1 MVLMVAEEQWLTV
14 EQVAER
20 LQVHIETVRRWIRSG
35 DLPGVRLGR
44 RAGYRV
50 KAADLDA
57 FLDKQYRRGP

>member
-35 DLPGVRLGR
+35 DLPSVRLGR
-44 RAGYRV
+44 RAGYRI
-50 KAADLDA
+50 KAADLEA
-57 FLDKQYRRGP
+57 FLDRQYRRGP